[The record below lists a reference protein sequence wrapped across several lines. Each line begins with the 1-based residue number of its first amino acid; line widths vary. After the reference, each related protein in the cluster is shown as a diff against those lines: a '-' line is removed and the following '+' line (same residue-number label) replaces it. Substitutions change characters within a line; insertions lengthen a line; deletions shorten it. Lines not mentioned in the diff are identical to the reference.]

1 MAETAWLDLPFM
13 ELTKENVGAEAARR
27 GLPFRKLMELHYQQ
41 DHERAVHLSMY
52 WRVAPG
58 HPEKLFG
65 KSRVGQFVGDIRKFL
80 VGAKIRI
87 TMVTGEDPHGLDQM
101 EELKKERQARDLQE
115 QSSRQSS
122 PTPSATD
129 SSPLPRRPSPPV
141 HRRTKTCLGRSRPLP
156 PKATALFLLQKQPAR
171 RRS

>member
-1 MAETAWLDLPFM
+1 MAGTAWLDLPFM
-13 ELTKENVGAEAARR
+13 ELTKENVRAEAARR
-27 GLPFRKLMELHYQQ
+27 ELPFRKLMELYYQQ

-80 VGAKIRI
+80 VGTKIRI
-87 TMVTGEDPHGLDQM
+87 TMVTGEDPHGLDRM

-115 QSSRQSS
+115 QSSRQGPGES
-122 PTPSATD
+122 
-129 SSPLPRRPSPPV
+129 
-141 HRRTKTCLGRSRPLP
+141 
-156 PKATALFLLQKQPAR
+156 KARKR
-171 RRS
+171 K